1 MYEKWVLW
9 NSRKMY
15 NRGFS
20 SDWRCYFVE
29 IPRITQ
35 GLPRCNAARSD
46 RLLLYHFLQIKKC
59 VLRFTRVFSDKFLNS
74 KSYQYACDLSID
86 LNHNVYSNNCSLLY
100 FGHFLAVNILSINLA
115 CRELWNTTSDES
127 FHSTV
132 LSEIDLMHSAKE
144 SGKKKDAQCT
154 FCNEKYSEDERG
166 KKLD

>member
-1 MYEKWVLW
+1 ME
-9 NSRKMY
+9 
-15 NRGFS
+15 
-20 SDWRCYFVE
+20 
-29 IPRITQ
+29 
-35 GLPRCNAARSD
+35 
-46 RLLLYHFLQIKKC
+46 
-59 VLRFTRVFSDKFLNS
+59 
-74 KSYQYACDLSID
+74 
-86 LNHNVYSNNCSLLY
+86 
-100 FGHFLAVNILSINLA
+100 